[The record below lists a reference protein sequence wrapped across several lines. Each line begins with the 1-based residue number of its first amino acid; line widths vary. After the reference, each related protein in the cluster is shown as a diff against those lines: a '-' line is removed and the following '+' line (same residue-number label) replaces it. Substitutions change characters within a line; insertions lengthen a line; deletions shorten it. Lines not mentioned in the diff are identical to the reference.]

1 MKIGVLGTG
10 MVGQAIATKLVELGH
25 EVTMGSRRAGN
36 ENAVAWA
43 KDAGEA
49 AAEGS
54 FAEAAGHGE
63 LVVNCTA
70 GVASLEALEAA
81 GKENLSGK
89 TLIDIANP
97 LDASQGFPPTL
108 AFCNDESLGERI
120 QAAFPDARVVKT
132 LNTMNCQVMVE
143 PTRVP
148 GEHAVFMSGD
158 DDGAK
163 REVGDLL
170 GSFGWPVGRIID
182 LGGIETARGTEMYLP
197 LWLRLYSRLE
207 TGDFN
212 IGVLRDLT
220 GRQIGLL
227 PDPGAVVARNESG
240 RLLDLSETHGQA
252 SGTTAFRPEQQ
263 RQLIEG
269 SVAAMLLSR
278 ESSHPV

>member
-43 KDAGEA
+43 KAAGEA

-148 GEHAVFMSGD
+148 GEHAVFVSGD

-212 IGVLRDLT
+212 IGVLR
-220 GRQIGLL
+220 
-227 PDPGAVVARNESG
+227 A
-240 RLLDLSETHGQA
+240 
-252 SGTTAFRPEQQ
+252 
-263 RQLIEG
+263 
-269 SVAAMLLSR
+269 
-278 ESSHPV
+278 

>member
-36 ENAVAWA
+36 ETAVAWA
-43 KDAGEA
+43 NDAGEA

-63 LVVNCTA
+63 LVVNCTS

-108 AFCNDESLGERI
+108 AFCNEESLGERI

-212 IGVLRDLT
+212 IGVLR
-220 GRQIGLL
+220 
-227 PDPGAVVARNESG
+227 A
-240 RLLDLSETHGQA
+240 
-252 SGTTAFRPEQQ
+252 
-263 RQLIEG
+263 
-269 SVAAMLLSR
+269 
-278 ESSHPV
+278 

>member
-10 MVGQAIATKLVELGH
+10 MVGQAIA
-25 EVTMGSRRAGN
+25 N
-36 ENAVAWA
+36 
-43 KDAGEA
+43 
-49 AAEGS
+49 
-54 FAEAAGHGE
+54 
-63 LVVNCTA
+63 
-70 GVASLEALEAA
+70 
-81 GKENLSGK
+81 
-89 TLIDIANP
+89 
-97 LDASQGFPPTL
+97 ASQGFPPTL
-108 AFCNDESLGERI
+108 AFCNEESLGERI

-212 IGVLRDLT
+212 IGVLR
-220 GRQIGLL
+220 
-227 PDPGAVVARNESG
+227 A
-240 RLLDLSETHGQA
+240 
-252 SGTTAFRPEQQ
+252 
-263 RQLIEG
+263 
-269 SVAAMLLSR
+269 
-278 ESSHPV
+278 

>member
-36 ENAVAWA
+36 ETAVAWA
-43 KDAGEA
+43 KETGEA

-108 AFCNDESLGERI
+108 AFCNEESLGERI

-212 IGVLRDLT
+212 IGVLR
-220 GRQIGLL
+220 
-227 PDPGAVVARNESG
+227 A
-240 RLLDLSETHGQA
+240 
-252 SGTTAFRPEQQ
+252 
-263 RQLIEG
+263 
-269 SVAAMLLSR
+269 
-278 ESSHPV
+278 